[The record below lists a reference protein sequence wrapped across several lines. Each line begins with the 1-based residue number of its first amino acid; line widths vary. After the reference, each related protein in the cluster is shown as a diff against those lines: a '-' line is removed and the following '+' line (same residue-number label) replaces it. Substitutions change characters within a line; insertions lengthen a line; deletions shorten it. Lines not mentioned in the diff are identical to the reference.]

1 MYRDGK
7 HLIKWCAPAPHPTNK
22 FLLEVALYLRNA
34 APLSVLW
41 ISWRRRVL
49 PLELPSLLLLPSS
62 SPSQSHQ
69 IRLPFLP
76 RPLSGDAE
84 RPAAAAPATTPT
96 PPAKIES
103 MKERKFRIQREQE
116 AAAALEKATSAA
128 ERAAEKARAAKAAR
142 AAVAAAA
149 ATQTTGEASHR
160 VQQRKDTPPAAT
172 PANQSQQL
180 QQKGASAPGG
190 HQAITQEEM
199 PFYRAW
205 LHSNPIV
212 SYINKNPAALS
223 FAVF

>member
-84 RPAAAAPATTPT
+84 RPAAAALA
-96 PPAKIES
+96 
-103 MKERKFRIQREQE
+103 F
-116 AAAALEKATSAA
+116 LG
-128 ERAAEKARAAKAAR
+128 
-142 AAVAAAA
+142 AAAA
-149 ATQTTGEASHR
+149 AANTAAAWFG
-160 VQQRKDTPPAAT
+160 QRFFSTSRP
-172 PANQSQQL
+172 
-180 QQKGASAPGG
+180 KGSRSRGG
-190 HQAITQEEM
+190 GSLWW
-199 PFYRAW
+199 W
-205 LHSNPIV
+205 LHMLPPPPSPPPPTPCSCHHHHRRHRRRHHCRRHRPFHACSNLCFCSEGYCSGV
-212 SYINKNPAALS
+212 E
-223 FAVF
+223 AVI